1 MGKEVVSEYEFV
13 QVGEHKSHLLMNVL
27 NKEALEA
34 EMTSDAA
41 KEWDQ
46 KNNCKDT
53 VYGIELVG
61 WFNLL
66 IIDRRSK
73 VEVVLNLFFMSS
85 SMKDFLN
92 KFFDLCREYQEEIP
106 PQKMAE
112 VLRDY
117 ADRLD
122 G

>member
-1 MGKEVVSEYEFV
+1 MKLSFLDDV
-13 QVGEHKSHLLMNVL
+13 
-27 NKEALEA
+27 
-34 EMTSDAA
+34 
-41 KEWDQ
+41 
-46 KNNCKDT
+46 
-53 VYGIELVG
+53 
-61 WFNLL
+61 
-66 IIDRRSK
+66 IIDSRSK
-73 VEVVLNLFFMSS
+73 IRVNHLFFMSS
-85 SMKDFLN
+85 SMKDFLD